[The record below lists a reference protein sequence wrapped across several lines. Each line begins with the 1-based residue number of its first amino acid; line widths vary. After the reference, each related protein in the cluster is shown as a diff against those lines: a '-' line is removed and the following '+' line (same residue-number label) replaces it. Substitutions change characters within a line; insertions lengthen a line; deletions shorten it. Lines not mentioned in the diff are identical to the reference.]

1 MNNIFKKIC
10 IVMMVAGFGFQAHA
24 GDRNE
29 AEVAARINA
38 QNAKFMVAFN
48 SGDAAGMAALYTS
61 DAIFMPNNGP
71 RAVGREAIEAAAA
84 SFFTG
89 PKLTFKLETDSVKL
103 NGHLANEVGRW
114 TMIVTPEEGEPMSS
128 NGDYLVVWKKQKNGD
143 WLLHIDIFNGNGPPA
158 Q

>member
-1 MNNIFKKIC
+1 MMNNIFKKIC

-29 AEVAARINA
+29 AEVAAHINA

-48 SGDAAGMAALYTS
+48 SGNSAGMAALYTS

-84 SFFTG
+84 SFFTRSFTILG
-89 PKLTFKLETDSVKL
+89 KAILPKLFCPVSGKGFVITSINLFS
-103 NGHLANEVGRW
+103 A
-114 TMIVTPEEGEPMSS
+114 I
-128 NGDYLVVWKKQKNGD
+128 
-143 WLLHIDIFNGNGPPA
+143 
-158 Q
+158 